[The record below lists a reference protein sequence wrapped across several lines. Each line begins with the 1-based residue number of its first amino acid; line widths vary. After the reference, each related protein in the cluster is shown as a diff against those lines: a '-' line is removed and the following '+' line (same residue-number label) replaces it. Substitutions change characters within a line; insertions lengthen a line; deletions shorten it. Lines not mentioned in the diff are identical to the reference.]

1 MKKIIFYALV
11 AGIIY
16 YLLTT
21 YRKGTEQA
29 TKEEKD
35 LQEKA
40 ADQKQKNTEMEQ
52 LANAV
57 YTTLRNW
64 WSPPELSILDKASRL
79 SVEDFRI
86 FNQYFNNL
94 WPQGIIH
101 LIDKQGQSFTNKN
114 AKKKGRYDVYMRLKN
129 LVAQV

>member
-21 YRKGTEQA
+21 YRTGTEQA

-40 ADQKQKNTEMEQ
+40 AAQKQKNTEMEQ

-57 YTTLRNW
+57 YATLKR
-64 WSPPELSILDKASRL
+64 WSTPDLSILDKASRL

>member
-21 YRKGTEQA
+21 YRTGTEQA
-29 TKEEKD
+29 TKEEED
-35 LQEKA
+35 LQAQA
-40 ADQKQKNTEMEQ
+40 AAQKQKNTEMEQ

-57 YTTLRNW
+57 YTTLRS

-101 LIDKQGQSFTNKN
+101 LIDKQGQSFTNKK